1 MYAIL
6 KRNLYYFYHKS
17 IYLLLPLFCIFIF
30 FVTSIHND
38 FIGSEAIFY
47 ILTGTYH
54 SSNTFLFISLSLV
67 INMTYLYYAY
77 ILFTYDINYN
87 KENIFLRIDYKKWV
101 VSILISA
108 AVLNAVLTFIF
119 TGIGTFFMISM
130 GRRVF
135 FSFPIVILIYFTK
148 MFITQLL
155 FLFNKLF
162 TKMSLI
168 LLGIILLCPLLF
180 RINSFIYV
188 TALIEK
194 YNIFSILCIQIV
206 LNIILIVISFILK
219 DKKITM

>member
-38 FIGSEAIFY
+38 FIDSEAIFY

-54 SSNTFLFISLSLV
+54 SSSTFLFISLSLV

-194 YNIFSILCIQIV
+194 YNVFSILCIQIV